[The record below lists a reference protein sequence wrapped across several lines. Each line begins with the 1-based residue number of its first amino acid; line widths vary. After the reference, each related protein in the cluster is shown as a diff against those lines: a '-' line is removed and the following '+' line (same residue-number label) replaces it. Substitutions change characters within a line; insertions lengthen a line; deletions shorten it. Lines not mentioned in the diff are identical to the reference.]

1 MPLGT
6 PPNLSAR
13 GPAAPAAARA
23 PRQRHRPR
31 RALAVL
37 AILPASAIALLYS
50 TAAAQTLA
58 PPTVRRTLGIVPPIG
73 QLNDPHGIA
82 ASRAEDGRFY
92 VVDGANARIQVFSP
106 SALPLGEIG
115 TRGDAV
121 GRGEL
126 WQPADVAVS
135 PDGRYIYVVDRGTR
149 KVIRFTPDLCL
160 PPENRPTCASG
171 SWGGRGRGNT
181 LFESPV
187 GLATDREGRVY
198 VVDQATDEIKVFDAD
213 GAHVRTFGGSG
224 SGNGELLQPTDVDVA
239 ADGTVWVADRD
250 NDRLVAFKPNGDPQ
264 TTFTGLRQSMFHPD
278 GVAVGPGGR
287 MLVVDHSPED
297 GSQRVTWYENN
308 KQLWQ
313 VPLDGGPS
321 IERGAPIAG
330 GVAFMADGRGIVAN
344 PRSLEYSLYLAN
356 GDGALMPFALRGQ
369 ERAQFDLPTDV
380 AIDDQF
386 YVIADKGN
394 GRVLIMDPK
403 RGESDV
409 MLGGLYQQSIDMLE
423 PTAVA
428 VWRTGPEWV
437 DARIYIVDPARNS
450 VFVVKPDG
458 QVIDRWGSGEPRRD
472 PEGFSEPYDVAVGP
486 TGEVFV
492 ADRGNGRIVR
502 RSPDGRLLG
511 FVGEPGDLPGQLR
524 YPIGVTV
531 GPDGLVYT
539 LEYGKS
545 RIQAFTPDGQRAGIW
560 IGASEPIQAELGLP
574 WSPVSLAADDRFVYI
589 LENDQREHVRVQ
601 AIRPRAGAL
610 VIGDLAATFGTTP
623 GPNEGELWNPLG
635 IAARGK
641 TVVVADAGN
650 NRLEVYEWGDDP
662 IGPPTT
668 AAPPTEPPSATPP
681 PPSATPTLDPSP
693 SATPDGPPPATA
705 TPSATTAPTDAPSAT
720 ATTHPPD
727 PTGTVASTTPSP
739 SATHAP
745 DTATATATATIGT
758 PPASPPGPSEVASR
772 TPAPTATA
780 TEHAGGGTM
789 RVYLPRV
796 YRAFRVR

>member
-1 MPLGT
+1 MPHRF
-6 PPNLSAR
+6 PPNPSAR
-13 GPAAPAAARA
+13 GSAASPAARS
-23 PRQRHRPR
+23 PRQRHRPLR
-31 RALAVL
+31 TLAVL
-37 AILPASAIALLYS
+37 AILPAGAFAVLCA
-50 TAAAQTLA
+50 TAAAQTIA
-58 PPTVRRTLGIVPPIG
+58 PPRFQGTIGIVPPIG

-106 SALPLGEIG
+106 GALPLGEIG
-115 TRGDAV
+115 TRGDAA
-121 GRGEL
+121 GLGQL

-135 PDGRYIYVVDRGTR
+135 PDGRYLYVVDRGTR
-149 KVIRFTPDLCL
+149 KVVRFTVDLCL
-160 PPENRPTCASG
+160 APGHRASCASG

-213 GAHVRTFGGSG
+213 GAYVRTFGGSG
-224 SGNGELLQPTDVDVA
+224 SGNGQLLQPTDVDVA

-250 NDRLVAFKPNGDPQ
+250 NDRLVAFKPNGEPQ
-264 TTFTGLRQSMFHPD
+264 TTFTGARQSMFHPD
-278 GVAVGPGGR
+278 GIAVGPGGR
-287 MLVVDHSPED
+287 MLVVDHASED
-297 GSQRVTWYENN
+297 GTQRVTWYENN

-321 IERGAPIAG
+321 IDRGAPIAG

-344 PRSLEYSLYLAN
+344 PRSLEYSLYLAG

-369 ERAQFDLPTDV
+369 ERAQFDLPSDV

-386 YVIADKGN
+386 YVVADKGN

-428 VWRTGPEWV
+428 VWRTGPAWA
-437 DARIYIVDPARNS
+437 DARIYIADPARNS

-458 QVIDRWGSGEPRRD
+458 QVIDRWGSGEPKRD
-472 PEGFSEPYDVAVGP
+472 PEGFTEPYDVAVGP

-502 RSPDGRLLG
+502 RSADGRLLG
-511 FVGEPGDLPGQLR
+511 LVGEPGDLPGQLR
-524 YPIGVTV
+524 YPIGVTI

-560 IGASEPIQAELGLP
+560 IGASEPVQAEIGLP
-574 WSPVSLAADDRFVYI
+574 WSPVSLAADDRFVYV
-589 LENDQREHVRVQ
+589 LENDRREHVRVQ
-601 AIRPRAGAL
+601 AIRPRTGAL
-610 VIGDLAATFGTTP
+610 VIGDLAASFGTIP
-623 GPNEGELWNPLG
+623 GPNDGELWNPLG
-635 IAARGK
+635 IAARGR
-641 TVVVADAGN
+641 TVAIADAGN
-650 NRLEVYEWGDDP
+650 NRLAMFEWDEEP
-662 IGPPTT
+662 VGPPTPT
-668 AAPPTEPPSATPP
+668 ADPATATAPPSPTTDLPPSATPEVP
-681 PPSATPTLDPSP
+681 APTSTPTS
-693 SATPDGPPPATA
+693 TA
-705 TPSATTAPTDAPSAT
+705 TDAPSAT
-720 ATTHPPD
+720 PTTRPPD
-727 PTGTVASTTPSP
+727 PTDPAVSATPTP
-739 SATHAP
+739 TATHAP
-745 DTATATATATIGT
+745 DTATPTATLGT
-758 PPASPPGPSEVASR
+758 PSASPPRPSEIASR
-772 TPAPTATA
+772 TPTATA
-780 TEHAGGGTM
+780 TVGEGGPVG
-789 RVYLPRV
+789 RVYLPRA
-796 YRAFRVR
+796 YRAYRGR